1 MTIAL
6 LLTVLGMGLVFGA
19 ILLLWG
25 LMACLVALTAP
36 RPAARPAAPAEASSD
51 EAAAAQAAAA
61 AVAAA
66 LAAAEAERR
75 RHVYARPPTA
85 SVSPW
90 QAAQR
95 AAQLRMRGPVR

>member
-25 LMACLVALTAP
+25 LMAGLVALTAE
-36 RPAARPAAPAEASSD
+36 RPAARPTPPAAPTD
-51 EAAAAQAAAA
+51 DDGAAQAAAA

-95 AAQLRMRGPVR
+95 AAQLRIRGPVR